1 MPETLVDWAQDS
13 GTKEQTDLSEIQL
26 VTHYNCLDGA
36 TCGVLGVAANMTP
49 AFVYPDGALAYL
61 QALNPKTPVVLADVS
76 FPPGAY
82 DSVAPRLVQLIDHHQ
97 TALPL
102 RGLPRVRIEM
112 EHCGST
118 LLYRWLTETGHL
130 SRDAA
135 WEPLLAAVDDY
146 DLWRPE
152 HKVGQDLNRLFH
164 DLGWEW
170 YRNKYRQ
177 GWTELTEA
185 EADRLRVLVTEEEA
199 FVHRHVSERTETF
212 QAGSHPM
219 ALVVLDGEGAVNE
232 IAHQLLQQGAH
243 GVLMLKLDGR
253 LSIRSTQALDAAR
266 LMEEGFSGGGHPR
279 AAGGRLPASVANDKE
294 APAFIMR
301 QTDEVVRRT
310 GL

>member
-1 MPETLVDWAQDS
+1 MPE
-13 GTKEQTDLSEIQL
+13 IRL

-36 TCGVLGVAANMTP
+36 TCGVLGVAAGMVP

-61 QALNPKTPVVLADVS
+61 KALAPEIPVVLADVS
-76 FPPGAY
+76 FPRTAY
-82 DSVAPRLVQLIDHHQ
+82 DTEAPRLVQLIDHHQ

-118 LLYRWLTETGHL
+118 LLYRWLTETGYL
-130 SRDAA
+130 TRDRA

-170 YRNKYRQ
+170 YRDKYLK
-177 GWTELTEA
+177 GWAELTE
-185 EADRLRVLVTEEEA
+185 EETDRLRLLVTEEEA
-199 FVHRHVSERTETF
+199 FVHRHLSERTETF

-219 ALVVLDGEGAVNE
+219 ALVILDGEGAVNE
-232 IAHQLLQQGAH
+232 IAHQLLEEGAH
-243 GVLMLKLDGR
+243 GVVMLKLDGR
-253 LSIRSTQALDAAR
+253 LSIRSTPALDAAR

-279 AAGGRLPASVANDKE
+279 AAGGRLPSAIANTNE
-294 APAFIMR
+294 APAYIIR
-301 QTDEVVRRT
+301 HTDQIVRHA